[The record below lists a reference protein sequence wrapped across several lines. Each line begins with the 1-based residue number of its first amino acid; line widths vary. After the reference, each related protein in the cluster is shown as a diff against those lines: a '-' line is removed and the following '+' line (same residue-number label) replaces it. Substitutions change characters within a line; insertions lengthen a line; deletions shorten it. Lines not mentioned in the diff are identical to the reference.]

1 MTLRVLLLLLAVAG
15 SAEAITW
22 PGGVPVNVTPGPFG
36 SNVSD
41 VAWNPL
47 TKTLWTVENS
57 PGIFRKS
64 IIDCDHIEL
73 GGRAIVAAR
82 QRHRSDHHPRFQR
95 HVDLHRCRARQ
106 RQSSPDP

>member
-1 MTLRVLLLLLAVAG
+1 MSSRFMFLRVVLLLLAVAG
-15 SAEAITW
+15 SAQAITW

-64 IIDCDHIEL
+64 TYDSVNARWVVAQSWQPGEDIE
-73 GGRAIVAAR
+73 AIAIR
-82 QRHRSDHHPRFQR
+82 DFSDTSVFI
-95 HVDLHRCRARQ
+95 
-106 RQSSPDP
+106 